1 MQKKILLVSSK
12 TNICKILETHLKVW
26 NYIVFTVDNTEEK
39 AIKILQEKQ
48 PNLIILDT
56 LQSQFSHYKICNS
69 IKKESN
75 IPIIILTSLNN
86 ISDQIM
92 GLKFGA
98 DYFITKPFS
107 PKELRARIKTVLKQV
122 NKVNHTTKK
131 CLLYIDNLIIDTN
144 KRQIFKN
151 KERIHLTK
159 IEFDIVELLIIN
171 AGKKLSRVHILNR
184 VWGYKPLNYMD
195 ARIVDVHISRLR
207 SKIEND
213 PNKPNLILTARGTGY
228 MFQYFQKIKF

>member
-1 MQKKILLVSSK
+1 MQKKILLVSSEN
-12 TNICKILETHLKVW
+12 NICKILENHLEVW

-107 PKELRARIKTVLKQV
+107 PKELRARIKTVLKHV
-122 NKVNHTTKK
+122 NKVNHTTKR
-131 CLLYIDNLIIDTN
+131 CLLYIDNLITCSSWSHG
-144 KRQIFKN
+144 
-151 KERIHLTK
+151 E
-159 IEFDIVELLIIN
+159 
-171 AGKKLSRVHILNR
+171 
-184 VWGYKPLNYMD
+184 NY
-195 ARIVDVHISRLR
+195 I
-207 SKIEND
+207 
-213 PNKPNLILTARGTGY
+213 G
-228 MFQYFQKIKF
+228 